1 MNLVPLALYVVA
13 FIAYGWHFARRTP
26 AIGRSATTI
35 LVAAALAHTFIIGME
50 TMEAGQVPVG
60 GATSA
65 ISMFVWLLAVA
76 YLYTEVTTD
85 ERAMGVFILPLLI
98 ALQAIPALKSDT
110 EIRSSVL
117 RGWLFGLHVSSLL
130 FAYASFALA
139 FVIGVTYVL
148 LFKEIKSKHLGFFYA
163 RLPSLQILDLMNQRA
178 IVVGWVFLTVGLLAG
193 AIFAVQARAS
203 DAGVAQVQAMS
214 LADPKIF
221 VALVCWAVYSFELF
235 AARRIGW
242 GGRRTAYLSALG
254 FAIVL
259 LNFVPVSYFLTK
271 SHSF

>member
-1 MNLVPLALYVVA
+1 MNLVPLALYVAA
-13 FIAYGWHFARRTP
+13 FVAYGLHFARRTP

-50 TMEAGQVPVG
+50 TMQAGQVPVD

-110 EIRSSVL
+110 EVRSSVL

-139 FVIGVTYVL
+139 FVIGITYVL
-148 LFKEIKSKHLGFFYA
+148 LFKEIKTKHLGLFYA

-178 IVVGWVFLTVGLLAG
+178 IVVGWVFLTIGL
-193 AIFAVQARAS
+193 V
-203 DAGVAQVQAMS
+203 AGVMFAAQTSALALS
-214 LADPKIF
+214 LQDPKIV
-221 VALVCWAVYSFELF
+221 VALICWAVYSFELF

-242 GGRRTAYLSALG
+242 AGRRTAYLSALG

-259 LNFVPVSYFLTK
+259 LNFVPISYLTS
-271 SHSF
+271 SHRF